1 MLRSPTPIAALPRL
15 ATAILAASAAGWLAS
30 GSCVVAGC
38 YEDCDPCF
46 QACKCRTV
54 CQHPV
59 VGEHGLV
66 IVEHTSRVL
75 ADEARFVRLID
86 VVIGPSLEF
95 APAVRNEGA
104 TGIADF
110 ARGVLD
116 VNAELFTAERDP
128 AWTLAAVE
136 TFPAHTT
143 VQFAHD
149 PGPYGSRSANSVT
162 FLFDGVGRLLE
173 VTQVVERRP

>member
-1 MLRSPTPIAALPRL
+1 M
-15 ATAILAASAAGWLAS
+15 
-30 GSCVVAGC
+30 VAGC

-46 QACKCRTV
+46 QACQCRTV

-59 VGEHGLV
+59 VGENGLV

-75 ADEARFVRLID
+75 QDDARFVRHIG

-95 APAVRNEGA
+95 APEVRTAGA
-104 TGIADF
+104 TGIANF

-116 VNAELFTAERDP
+116 VNAELFSAERDP
-128 AWTLAAVE
+128 AWNLAAVE
-136 TFPAHTT
+136 SFPAHTT
-143 VQFAHD
+143 VQFVHE
-149 PGPYGSRSANSVT
+149 PGPYGSRRANSVT

-173 VTQVVERRP
+173 VTQVVERKP